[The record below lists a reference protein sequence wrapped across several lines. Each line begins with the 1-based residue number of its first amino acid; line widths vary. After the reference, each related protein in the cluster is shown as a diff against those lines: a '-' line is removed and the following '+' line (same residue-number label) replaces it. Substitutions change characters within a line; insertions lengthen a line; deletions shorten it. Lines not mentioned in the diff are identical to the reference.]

1 MNRMI
6 CPQCQFE
13 FDDAATHC
21 PECGVRVLRKVSGI
35 VKTSAVMIAAGDE
48 HSFYRSV
55 QEVPEALRRTL
66 IETTNSENSGMIVIA
81 DRAGREQWTE
91 IVAQR
96 EAQQQQERTAA
107 VPVAVSPPTL
117 EPAPSAP
124 GFAGLSWTAW
134 AGILLFLAAAA
145 LIASVFHISHT

>member
-1 MNRMI
+1 MT

-13 FDDAATHC
+13 FDEAATHC

-35 VKTSAVMIAAGDE
+35 VKTSAVMIAAGEE
-48 HSFYRSV
+48 HNFYRSV

-96 EAQQQQERTAA
+96 EARQGQSAPPA
-107 VPVAVSPPTL
+107 ISPPSL
-117 EPAPSAP
+117 DPAPSAP
-124 GFAGLSWTAW
+124 GFAGFSWTVW

-145 LIASVFHISHT
+145 LIASVFHISHG

>member
-1 MNRMI
+1 MI

-13 FDDAATHC
+13 FEEAATHC
-21 PECGVRVLRKVSGI
+21 PECGVRILRKVSGI

-48 HSFYRSV
+48 HTFYRSV

-91 IVAQR
+91 IIAQR
-96 EAQQQQERTAA
+96 EAQQAQSAPPA
-107 VPVAVSPPTL
+107 ISPPSL
-117 EPAPSAP
+117 EPTPSTS

-145 LIASVFHISHT
+145 LIASVFNISHG

>member
-1 MNRMI
+1 MI

-13 FDDAATHC
+13 FDEAATHC
-21 PECGVRVLRKVSGI
+21 PECGVRILRKVSGI

-48 HSFYRSV
+48 HTFYRSV

-96 EAQQQQERTAA
+96 EAQQQAQSTPR
-107 VPVAVSPPTL
+107 VVSPPSI
-117 EPAPSAP
+117 EPAPAAS

-145 LIASVFHISHT
+145 LIASVFHVSHG

>member
-1 MNRMI
+1 MI

-13 FDDAATHC
+13 FNEAATHC
-21 PECGVRVLRKVSGI
+21 PECGVRVLRRVSGI

-96 EAQQQQERTAA
+96 EAQQAQSAA
-107 VPVAVSPPTL
+107 PAISPPSL
-117 EPAPSAP
+117 EPPPSVS
-124 GFAGLSWTAW
+124 GFAGLSWTGW

-145 LIASVFHISHT
+145 LIASVFRISHG

>member
-1 MNRMI
+1 MI

-13 FDDAATHC
+13 FEETATHC
-21 PECGVRVLRKVSGI
+21 PECGVRILRKVSGI

-48 HSFYRSV
+48 HTFYRSV

-96 EAQQQQERTAA
+96 EAQQQAQSTPPAI
-107 VPVAVSPPTL
+107 SPPAL
-117 EPAPSAP
+117 EIAPSP
-124 GFAGLSWTAW
+124 SGFAGFSWTAW
-134 AGILLFLAAAA
+134 AGVLLFLAAAA
-145 LIASVFHISHT
+145 LIASVFHISHG